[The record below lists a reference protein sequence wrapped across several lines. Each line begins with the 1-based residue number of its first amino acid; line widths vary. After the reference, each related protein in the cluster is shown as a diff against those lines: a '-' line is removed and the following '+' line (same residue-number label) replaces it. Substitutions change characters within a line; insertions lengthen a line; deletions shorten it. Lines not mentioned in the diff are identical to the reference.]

1 MRKLLS
7 FILIFL
13 LTVTS
18 CKFTFATETQK
29 SASPSNEVT
38 TSTEYNKRKKT
49 SPAPSQESDT
59 DEEKQDD
66 NEEKNSEP
74 SSETKKENEKKAED
88 ENSSSDTKKKKE
100 SSSENDNN
108 DNDSNNESEN
118 NSEES
123 DEEEEIIQFDAEG
136 NPIVESEAAILIN
149 SNTGKILFE
158 KNVHEKMYPAST
170 TKIMT
175 AYLTLQNLDL
185 SKEVTASKA
194 AVSIATDSSKMDLV
208 EGETLTVEKLLY
220 ALMVQSANDAA
231 NVLAEATTGSI
242 TSFVTLMN
250 ETAKK
255 LGMNDTHFANPHGYH
270 TPEHY
275 TTAYDMMLLAQEAM
289 KNEKFAE
296 IVSTK
301 KVTISPTNKTEKTRE
316 YLTRNTMLI
325 GGDKSPYRY
334 AHATGIKTGFTNA
347 AGQCLVGS
355 ANRSGMEL
363 ITVVFHAP
371 DDDPERA
378 YQDTINMFDYAYN
391 NYRIRTVQKGD
402 ALASTCNVKW
412 ASGKPHLVLKTNTDV
427 KALLPRDEYI
437 PELLTSKIKIYEDIT
452 APIKEGTELGE
463 IKYYYEDAEVMTAK
477 LYASRDVSRSV
488 IKQIFSYIFSAWF
501 FVLFGLIVVVIILRR
516 IKEKKRIAKL
526 RKIKKQSLKKRT
538 AKR

>member
-1 MRKLLS
+1 MRKILS

-13 LTVTS
+13 LTIS
-18 CKFTFATETQK
+18 GGCIFSFATDSTV
-29 SASPSNEVT
+29 SSSPSAKTTT
-38 TSTEYNKRKKT
+38 TSENSKRKKT
-49 SPAPSQESDT
+49 SPTPSAESD
-59 DEEKQDD
+59 DSKEKESEDKEKKSEKTSD
-66 NEEKNSEP
+66 AENDSDKKKNANEEESNDS
-74 SSETKKENEKKAED
+74 EKK
-88 ENSSSDTKKKKE
+88 TE
-100 SSSENDNN
+100 SSSEDNTNDN
-108 DNDSNNESEN
+108 SNEETEN
-118 NSEES
+118 VS
-123 DEEEEIIQFDAEG
+123 DEDDEKIIQFDADG
-136 NPIVESEAAILIN
+136 NPIVESEAAILVN
-149 SNTGKILFE
+149 SNTGKVLFE

-175 AYLTLQNLDL
+175 AYLALQNLDL
-185 SKEVTASKA
+185 SQEVTASKA

-255 LGMNDTHFANPHGYH
+255 LGMKDTHFANPHGYH

-301 KVTISPTNKTEKTRE
+301 KLTISPTNKTEKTRE

-355 ANRSGMEL
+355 ANRSGMGL

-412 ASGKPHLVLKTNTDV
+412 ASGKPHLVLKTNEDI

-437 PELLTSKIKIYEDIT
+437 PELLTSKIKIYDEIT

-463 IKYYYEDAEVMTAK
+463 IKYYYDDTEVMTAK
-477 LYASRDVSRSV
+477 LYASRDVSRSI
-488 IKQIFSYIFSAWF
+488 IKQILSYIFNPWF
-501 FVLFGLIVVVIILRR
+501 LVLFGVIVVFIILRR

-526 RKIKKQSLKKRT
+526 RKIKKQSIKKHT
-538 AKR
+538 VKR